1 MTVHFLLANCTTES
15 VIANWLKQIFT
26 LGIKKH
32 GKAFS
37 YFQISLTLF
46 NAFWGMLLC
55 SVRREKL
62 VEQPDEGCNW
72 GRQGTATCS
81 SSPGREPNCLPMSDL
96 ILLFV
101 LMWHAESDLHFL
113 NTTSITISHFNL
125 TEITVAHKGVFFSA
139 YFGKQG
145 DKQWMSAGTG
155 QSACRSGWF
164 QVARRHSV
172 VPHLQQV
179 LQTTDRE
186 QTGSLARRH
195 PSLPGKE

>member
-26 LGIKKH
+26 LGIKRH

-125 TEITVAHKGVFFSA
+125 TEITVAHKGFF
-139 YFGKQG
+139 FFCLLWK
-145 DKQWMSAGTG
+145 AGG
-155 QSACRSGWF
+155 QTMNVCWNGSVCVQIW
-164 QVARRHSV
+164 V
-172 VPHLQQV
+172 VPGCKETLCCA
-179 LQTTDRE
+179 TPA
-186 QTGSLARRH
+186 TGAADD
-195 PSLPGKE
+195 G